1 MNKKYEDLK
10 NKLENVKNFN
20 SKAESLN
27 NTKLEILNH
36 ENDQVRISI
45 RNINSQISNLYGSI
59 EHSQTEAIKLIEK
72 AKEKAGIS
80 PLFAESLDKLQ
91 KQL

>member
-1 MNKKYEDLK
+1 
-10 NKLENVKNFN
+10 
-20 SKAESLN
+20 
-27 NTKLEILNH
+27 LNH

-45 RNINSQISNLYGSI
+45 RNIHSQISNLYGSI

-72 AKEKAGIS
+72 AKEKTGIS

-91 KQL
+91 KQLEESRHTNDHDYFDARS